1 MQSYRDRKYI
11 SSYPGQKVREGND
24 CKQIKHNFGVM
35 EVLGVIKLDCGDF
48 PGSPVAK
55 NPVQRTQAQPLVRE
69 LRSHIPQSKQAH
81 EPQLEK
87 TTFHNKDPAQP
98 KLKI

>member
-48 PGSPVAK
+48 PGGPVAK
-55 NPVQRTQAQPLVRE
+55 NPPSSAGDTG
-69 LRSHIPQSKQAH
+69 SIPG
-81 EPQLEK
+81 
-87 TTFHNKDPAQP
+87 
-98 KLKI
+98 